1 MQPKNK
7 WQENSVFHAG
17 AQRTHKTLWDS
28 SILCSCLLKLI
39 LHWKKMYAGM
49 TTISCTGL
57 SLYLIKVYQLYAG
70 HVFESKWGPSR
81 PGEWR
86 RVS

>member
-1 MQPKNK
+1 
-7 WQENSVFHAG
+7 
-17 AQRTHKTLWDS
+17 
-28 SILCSCLLKLI
+28 
-39 LHWKKMYAGM
+39 MYAGM

-70 HVFESKWGPSR
+70 HVFESKWDPSR